1 MSHAFTEQGLLLAF
15 KLQRELI
22 QSEDRYEA
30 AHSFVTC
37 MDVCVS
43 YPGKCKVQISSA
55 SLPTVLQIRLARVVV
70 LVIFFPSESV
80 KFHFSKRHQMS
91 SKNSLLPMKARS
103 NTKSGTF
110 ATSSLIHYES
120 FLNLT
125 CHKNT
130 THQNSILFTQCS
142 AGSCLQI
149 HTMKV

>member
-55 SLPTVLQIRLARVVV
+55 SPHSFTNT
-70 LVIFFPSESV
+70 FGKGCSFSD
-80 KFHFSKRHQMS
+80 FFSK
-91 SKNSLLPMKARS
+91 
-103 NTKSGTF
+103 
-110 ATSSLIHYES
+110 
-120 FLNLT
+120 
-125 CHKNT
+125 
-130 THQNSILFTQCS
+130 
-142 AGSCLQI
+142 
-149 HTMKV
+149 